1 MKNFIYILILVF
13 SINSCSEYQKV
24 LKNEDIGAKFK
35 LGSELFEEGKFAKAN
50 RIFVQ
55 IVPKYRGKPQAE
67 KLMYMYCKTYYETKD
82 YYTGNYQMER
92 FVDAYP
98 KSEKV
103 QEMAFLAAKSY
114 YKLSPLFSNDQ
125 TETLLAVEKLQN
137 FINTYPLSEYLD
149 QASTLVRELD
159 YKLEKKAFDIALQY
173 NQTGP
178 YHRDYNSAIT
188 ALDNFL
194 IEFPGSSF
202 KEEAMYYKFDSA
214 YQLAMNSVEWKQTE
228 RVEKALTFYN
238 SLLYVFPET
247 QNNED
252 IQKMYQDLKSIQTN
266 STTTKS

>member
-1 MKNFIYILILVF
+1 MKNFIYIFILAF
-13 SINSCSEYQKV
+13 SINSCSEYQRV
-24 LKNEDIGAKFK
+24 LKNEDIAAKFE
-35 LGSELFEEGKFAKAN
+35 LGSELYEEGKFAKAN

-82 YYTGNYQMER
+82 YFTANYQMER
-92 FVDAYP
+92 FADAYP
-98 KSEKV
+98 KSEKT
-103 QEMAFLAAKSY
+103 QEIAFLAAKSY
-114 YKLSPLFSNDQ
+114 YKLSPLYSKDQ
-125 TETLLAVEKLQN
+125 IETVAAIDKLQL

-149 QASTLVRELD
+149 QASILVRELD
-159 YKLEKKAFDIALQY
+159 YKLEKKAFNIALQY
-173 NQTGP
+173 NLTGP

-202 KEEAMYYKFDSA
+202 KEQAMYYKFDSA
-214 YQLAMNSVEWKQTE
+214 YKLAMNSVDWKQTE

-252 IQKMYQDLKSIQTN
+252 IQKMYQALKSIQTN

>member
-1 MKNFIYILILVF
+1 MKNFIYILLIAL
-13 SINSCSEYQKV
+13 SLNSCSEYQKV
-24 LKNEDIGAKFK
+24 LKNEDIAAKFK
-35 LGSELFEEGKFAKAN
+35 LGTELFEEGKFAKAN

-55 IVPKYRGKPQAE
+55 IVPKYRGKPQAQ

-82 YYTGNYQMER
+82 YYTANYQMER
-92 FVDAYP
+92 FVNAYP
-98 KSEKV
+98 KSEKI
-103 QEMAFLAAKSY
+103 QEIAFLAAKSY
-114 YKLSPLFSNDQ
+114 YKLSPLFSKDQ
-125 TETLLAVEKLQN
+125 TETVEAVDKLQL

-159 YKLEKKAFDIALQY
+159 YKLEKKAFNIALQY

-202 KEEAMYYKFDSA
+202 KEQAMYYKFDSA
-214 YQLAMNSVEWKQTE
+214 YELAINSVEWKQAE
-228 RVEKALTFYN
+228 RVEKALSFYN

-252 IQKMYQDLKSIQTN
+252 IQKMYETLKSIQTN
-266 STTTKS
+266 SPTTKS

>member
-1 MKNFIYILILVF
+1 MKNFIYILIIAF
-13 SINSCSEYQKV
+13 SMNSCSEYQRV
-24 LKNEDIGAKFK
+24 LKNEDIAAKFK

-50 RIFVQ
+50 RLFVQ
-55 IVPKYRGKPQAE
+55 IVPKYRGKPQAQ

-82 YYTGNYQMER
+82 YFTANYQMER
-92 FVDAYP
+92 FVNAYP

-114 YKLSPLFSNDQ
+114 YKLSPFFSKDQ
-125 TETLLAVEKLQN
+125 TETLLAVEKLQM
-137 FINTYPLSEYLD
+137 FINTYPLSEYLE
-149 QASTLVRELD
+149 QASVLVRELD
-159 YKLEKKAFDIALQY
+159 YKLEKKAFNIALQY
-173 NQTGP
+173 NLTGP

-194 IEFPGSSF
+194 IEFPGSAF
-202 KEEAMYYKFDSA
+202 KEQAMYYKFDSA
-214 YQLAMNSVEWKQTE
+214 YELAINSVEWKQLE

-252 IQKMYQDLKSIQTN
+252 IQKMLEALKSIQTN
-266 STTTKS
+266 SPTTKS

>member
-1 MKNFIYILILVF
+1 
-13 SINSCSEYQKV
+13 
-24 LKNEDIGAKFK
+24 
-35 LGSELFEEGKFAKAN
+35 
-50 RIFVQ
+50 
-55 IVPKYRGKPQAE
+55 
-67 KLMYMYCKTYYETKD
+67 MYMYCKTYYETKD
-82 YYTGNYQMER
+82 YFTANYQMER
-92 FVDAYP
+92 FVSAYP
-98 KSEKV
+98 KSEKA

-114 YKLSPLFSNDQ
+114 YKLSPLFSKDQ
-125 TETLLAVEKLQN
+125 TETVEAVDKLQM

-159 YKLEKKAFDIALQY
+159 YKLEKKAFNIALQY

-202 KEEAMYYKFDSA
+202 KEQAMYYKFDSA
-214 YQLAMNSVEWKQTE
+214 YELAINSVEWKQTE

-252 IQKMYQDLKSIQTN
+252 IQKMLEALKSIQTN
-266 STTTKS
+266 SPTTKS

>member
-1 MKNFIYILILVF
+1 MKNFIYILILAF
-13 SINSCSEYQKV
+13 SLNACSEYQKV
-24 LKNEDIGAKFK
+24 LKNEDIAAKFK
-35 LGSELFEEGKFAKAN
+35 LGTELFEEAKFAKAN
-50 RIFVQ
+50 RLFVQ

-82 YYTGNYQMER
+82 YFTANYQMER
-92 FVDAYP
+92 FVSAYP
-98 KSEKV
+98 KSEKA

-114 YKLSPLFSNDQ
+114 YKLSPLFSKDQ
-125 TETLLAVEKLQN
+125 TETVEAVDKLQM

-159 YKLEKKAFDIALQY
+159 YKLEKKAFNIALQY

-202 KEEAMYYKFDSA
+202 KEQAMYYKFDSA
-214 YQLAMNSVEWKQTE
+214 YELAINSVEWKQTE

-252 IQKMYQDLKSIQTN
+252 IQKMLEALKSIQTN
-266 STTTKS
+266 SPTTKS